1 LSVKATDLSVATI
14 IKIVDGD
21 ITKRQVDAIVNA
33 ANRTLLGGGGVDG
46 AIHHA
51 AGPNLLKECRH
62 LGGCETGHAKI
73 TRAYEIRQV
82 KHVIHAVGP
91 IYGREGGHEDELLAS
106 CYRES
111 LQLAVQHG
119 CKSIAFPSISTG
131 AYGFLVGCASIVALR
146 AIRDFIATAGPDRLE
161 LIELSTFSKQ
171 DYRAYQRAYDK
182 LFIAPQPGT

>member
-1 LSVKATDLSVATI
+1 VPTT
-14 IKIVDGD
+14 IKIVEGD

-46 AIHHA
+46 AIHDA
-51 AGPNLLKECRH
+51 AGPDLLKECRT

-73 TRAYEIRQV
+73 TRAYAIRQV
-82 KHVIHAVGP
+82 KHVIHTVGP
-91 IYGREGGHEDELLAS
+91 IHSREGGHEDDLLAS

-131 AYGFLVGCASIVALR
+131 AYGFPVERASQVALR
-146 AIRDFIATAGPDRLE
+146 AIRDFIMENPDRLE
-161 LIELSTFSKQ
+161 LIELSTFSKR
-171 DYRAYQRAYDK
+171 DYRAYQRAYK
-182 LFIAPQPGT
+182 LFIGQPKGT

>member
-1 LSVKATDLSVATI
+1 VPTT
-14 IKIVDGD
+14 IKIVEGD

-46 AIHHA
+46 AIHHT
-51 AGPNLLKECRH
+51 AGPDLLKECQT

-73 TRAYEIRQV
+73 TGAYEIRQV
-82 KHVIHAVGP
+82 KHVIHTVGP
-91 IYGREGGHEDELLAS
+91 IYNREGGHEDALLAS
-106 CYRES
+106 CYREC

-131 AYGFLVGCASIVALR
+131 AYGFPVERASQVALS
-146 AIRDFIATAGPDRLE
+146 AIRDFIIANPDRLE
-161 LIELSTFSKQ
+161 LIELSTFSER
-171 DYRAYQRAYDK
+171 DCRAYQRAYDK